1 MKKTIFLILL
11 FFAPIFLLSKRG
23 GGESSKA
30 KISIINKAKK
40 AALIMAHY
48 NKRTLA
54 VTNSLCP
61 GCDIFLAPTNPAL
74 GDIQEIKISNNPDKS
89 SQTII
94 KNPEIGRLYKITYKN
109 NKWHYK

>member
-1 MKKTIFLILL
+1 M
-11 FFAPIFLLSKRG
+11 LSKWD
-23 GGESSKA
+23 K
-30 KISIINKAKK
+30 KDISLKNISMINNAKK
-40 AALIMAHY
+40 AALITAHY

-74 GDIQEIKISNNPDKS
+74 GDIKEVKISNNPDKS
-89 SQTII
+89 SQVTIQ
-94 KNPEIGRLYKITYKN
+94 NPEIGRIYKITYKN